1 MTFLGQNSISDLRL
15 GDSQVQAAYLG
26 NEQIWHREQ
35 PAADYWGLCFT
46 AEEPDAT
53 VSMKANGSAPSL
65 DLLYSTDSQTW
76 SIFTPGT
83 TTVTLANVGDK
94 VWLKAAPGGN
104 SGTGS
109 SSSNYWKFSFTNH
122 VAASGNIMSLLNGEQ
137 QTYEISQD
145 YAFSCLFQQTNIIH
159 AAELQLPA
167 TPLTAQGIYYD
178 MFYQCSQLVGAPDLQ
193 AEVVTGRNCYSG
205 MFNGCTSLS
214 TPPQIFA
221 TAVNSDQGP
230 MQQMFRGC
238 TSLTSAPA
246 LPAMVLGSSC
256 YSQMFRGCTSL
267 SSAPELPATTLRY
280 GCYSQMF
287 RGCTSLSSAPELP
300 ATTLTAECYYNMF
313 NGCTKLA
320 YISAA
325 FTEWNPSN
333 ATTGWVTNVSSS
345 GTFYCPT
352 ALGTND
358 TITRGDNYCPT
369 NWTVVNTDA

>member
-1 MTFLGQNSISDLRL
+1 
-15 GDSQVQAAYLG
+15 
-26 NEQIWHREQ
+26 
-35 PAADYWGLCFT
+35 
-46 AEEPDAT
+46 
-53 VSMKANGSAPSL
+53 
-65 DLLYSTDSQTW
+65 
-76 SIFTPGT
+76 
-83 TTVTLANVGDK
+83 
-94 VWLKAAPGGN
+94 
-104 SGTGS
+104 
-109 SSSNYWKFSFTNH
+109 
-122 VAASGNIMSLLNGEQ
+122 
-137 QTYEISQD
+137 
-145 YAFSCLFQQTNIIH
+145 
-159 AAELQLPA
+159 
-167 TPLTAQGIYYD
+167 
-178 MFYQCSQLVGAPDLQ
+178 
-193 AEVVTGRNCYSG
+193 
-205 MFNGCTSLS
+205 
-214 TPPQIFA
+214 
-221 TAVNSDQGP
+221 
-230 MQQMFRGC
+230 MFRGC

-246 LPAMVLGSSC
+246 LPAMVLGSIC